1 MIKKSKKVKI
11 LYSFFLITFSFS
23 ITTED
28 IYDNS
33 YALIIGIDKYQ
44 NVRGLDYAVK
54 DAVDIQ
60 TMLIDIF
67 HFKQDNIVLLQNEEA
82 TKTNIIQ
89 EFSNITKEAGVN
101 DRLLIFFAGHGET
114 ETLPNGGEIG
124 YLMPVDGNQD
134 LYVSA
139 IKMDEL
145 RTISLRSEAKHILYL
160 VDACYG
166 GLVSVGARSL
176 DAQTEPDYIPKIT
189 KEKSRQIISAGGRGE
204 EVIEK
209 AEWGHSAFT
218 KNILSGLRDA
228 KADTDSDGIITA
240 QELGIYLK
248 KRVTIDS
255 NNQQT
260 PKTRNLTTDEG
271 EFVFIYSENIIINQQ
286 ADNNADDEKM
296 DLILDKL
303 DKLEKQA
310 EEKTTINEEDDE
322 LYSNDSEDL
331 EDRVKTIWN
340 DEDLLLHI
348 LFHSSHNSNTSMPE
362 TSPFVLGVEKAIDT
376 NLYLQVGVRWDNET
390 IAEHYNGAD
399 SLEYNSTGLRVGLK
413 KIISQNFISSQVALS
428 IINSEFKSN
437 NISST
442 NETLLDS
449 SIGGTL
455 EISMGVIFPYWEE
468 MSIQFLTGYNFSGIK
483 NQNDEDLLNSPFVG
497 IGMQI
502 LGDWF

>member
-176 DAQTEPDYIPKIT
+176 DAQTEPDYISKIT

-303 DKLEKQA
+303 DKLEKQT
-310 EEKTTINEEDDE
+310 EEKTTINEDEEENGDDEEDD
-322 LYSNDSEDL
+322 
-331 EDRVKTIWN
+331 WN
-340 DEDLLLHI
+340 DEDLLFHI
-348 LFHSSHNSNTSMPE
+348 LFYESYNNNTSMPG
-362 TSPFVLGVEKAIDT
+362 TSRGTMGLSKAIDP
-376 NLYLQVGVRWDNET
+376 NLDLQVGIMFDSNDEF
-390 IAEHYNGAD
+390 END
-399 SLEYNSTGLRVGLK
+399 SLEYNSIGLRVGINK
-413 KIISQNFISSQVALS
+413 NIYKNIMSTQAAIGIIR
-428 IINSEFKSN
+428 
-437 NISST
+437 ST
-442 NETLLDS
+442 YKNEEKEILIDN
-449 SIGGTL
+449 SIGFL
-455 EISMGVIFPYWEE
+455 IEISMGVIFPYWEE
-468 MSIQFLTGYNFSGIK
+468 MSIQFLTGYNFNGIK
-483 NQNDEDLLNSPFVG
+483 NQDDEDLLNSPFVG
-497 IGMQI
+497 IGIQI